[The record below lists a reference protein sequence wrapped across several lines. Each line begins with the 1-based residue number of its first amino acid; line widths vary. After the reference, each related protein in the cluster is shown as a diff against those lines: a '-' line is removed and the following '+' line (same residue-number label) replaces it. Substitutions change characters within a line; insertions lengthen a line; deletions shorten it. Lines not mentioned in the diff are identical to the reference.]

1 MAKPAV
7 RTGFIQFCLGLGM
20 LAILARAAELQ
31 LVRGDEFAERAA
43 RQRTTTVVMPARRGT
58 IYDRAG
64 EPLVVSQEQYHLSI
78 APEQVRDR
86 RTTAQ
91 VVGRALGEAPA
102 DLARELASGRRSVY
116 RHGPFTASQVQPL
129 RDIPG
134 VHLEPLQRRLRY
146 GGDFAA
152 PMLGVFDPEA
162 GIGRSGIESAL
173 DSLLRGTPGEAV
185 VLRDIEGQRFESPS
199 RLVSNPVPGHDVYLT
214 IDARLQ
220 EIAERALDEA
230 LVRMD
235 ARAGDIV
242 FLDPNS
248 GELLAVASRQEGERP
263 SSAAFSAPFEPGS
276 TVKLFTAAALLRE
289 GRVDSTDTVSAE
301 NGRWRIDPP
310 YAVPYTIT
318 DEHVSKEP
326 LTLEFAVEI
335 SSNIGMAKFARRL
348 APAELY
354 AALRDFGF
362 GTYTGVVPAG
372 AESRGSLPLPGTT
385 DWEPELTLESLSRGY
400 RFSVTAVQLASAYAV
415 IANGGTL
422 YAPTLV
428 KRIEAPGGRVV
439 YHHQAEPVR
448 RVIPTEVAQTL
459 RRYLRG
465 AVGEAGTGELGQI
478 QNYELIGKTGTAQ
491 VARGGSYV
499 PGEYTAS
506 FASIWPADDPQ
517 LVAVVKID
525 NPSEGSYF
533 GGLTAAPLTREILE
547 EALASRNDALQL
559 NRLAS
564 AGVVRLPDPP
574 APPPD
579 PPVVVGLAWPQGA
592 TDSAPPRPVVPDV
605 GGRGVRAAVA
615 LLHQNGLRVRLQG
628 KGGSAL
634 RTSPE
639 AGRRVARGSTVEL
652 HLGTAAD

>member
-1 MAKPAV
+1 MAKPTV
-7 RTGFIQFCLGLGM
+7 RTGFIQFCLALGM
-20 LAILARAAELQ
+20 LAILARAAQLQ
-31 LVRGDEFAERAA
+31 LVQGDEFAERAA
-43 RQRTTTVVMPARRGT
+43 RQRTSTVVMPARRGT
-58 IYDRAG
+58 IYDRSG
-64 EPLVVSQEQYHLSI
+64 EPLVVSQEQYHISI

-86 RTTAQ
+86 SATARA
-91 VVGRALGEAPA
+91 VGRALGESPA
-102 DLARELASGRRSVY
+102 VLVRELASGRPSVY

-129 RDIPG
+129 RDVPG
-134 VHLEPLQRRLRY
+134 VHLEPIQRRLRY

-152 PMLGVFDPEA
+152 PMLGVFDPESET
-162 GIGRSGIESAL
+162 GKSGIESAL

-185 VLRDIEGQRFESPS
+185 ALRDIRGQRFESPS

-230 LVRMD
+230 LVQMD
-235 ARAGDIV
+235 AQSGDIV
-242 FLDPNS
+242 FLDPDT

-276 TVKLFTAAALLRE
+276 TAKLFTAAALLRE
-289 GRVDSTDTVSAE
+289 GRVGGADTVSGE
-301 NGRWRIDPP
+301 NGKWRIDPP
-310 YAVPYTIT
+310 LAVPYTIA
-318 DEHVSKEP
+318 DEHVAKEP
-326 LTLEFAVEI
+326 LTLAHAVEV

-348 APAELY
+348 APHELY

-372 AESRGSLPLPGTT
+372 AESRGILPMPAA
-385 DWEPELTLESLSRGY
+385 WEAEITLESLSRGY
-400 RFSVTAVQLASAYAV
+400 GIAMTAVQLASAYAV

-428 KRIEAPGGRVV
+428 KRIEAPDGRVV
-439 YHHQAEPVR
+439 YRHDPEPVR
-448 RVIPTEVAQTL
+448 RVIPVEVAQTL

-465 AVGEAGTGELGQI
+465 AVGAAGTGELGQI
-478 QNYELIGKTGTAQ
+478 QNYELIGKTGTAR

-499 PGEYTAS
+499 SGEYTAS

-564 AGVVRLPDPP
+564 TGAVRLPDPP
-574 APPPD
+574 APPLA
-579 PPVVVGLAWPQGA
+579 PPVVISLPWPQGA
-592 TDSAPPRPVVPDV
+592 IDSAAPRPTVPDV
-605 GGRGVRAAVA
+605 GGRTVRAAVA
-615 LLHQNGLRVRLQG
+615 VLHESGLRVQLRG
-628 KGGSAL
+628 RGGSAV

-639 AGRRVARGSTVEL
+639 AGRQVAGGSTVEL
-652 HLGTAAD
+652 YLGAPAN

>member
-20 LAILARAAELQ
+20 LAILARSAQLQ

-43 RQRTTTVVMPARRGT
+43 RQRTSTVVMPARRGT
-58 IYDRAG
+58 IYDRSG
-64 EPLVVSQEQYHLSI
+64 EPLVVSQEQYHVSI

-86 RTTAQ
+86 QATARA
-91 VVGRALGEAPA
+91 VGRALGESSAA
-102 DLARELASGRRSVY
+102 LARELASGRPSVY
-116 RHGPFTASQVQPL
+116 RHGPYTASQVQPL
-129 RDIPG
+129 RDVAG
-134 VHLEPLQRRLRY
+134 VHLEPVQRRLRY

-152 PMLGVFDPEA
+152 PMLGVFDAETET
-162 GIGRSGIESAL
+162 GKSGIESAL

-185 VLRDIEGQRFESPS
+185 ALRDIGGQRFESPS

-230 LVRMD
+230 LVQMD

-242 FLDPNS
+242 FLDPDT

-289 GRVDSTDTVSAE
+289 GRVNSADTVSGE
-301 NGRWRIDPP
+301 NGKWRIDPP
-310 YAVPYTIT
+310 LAVPYTIT
-318 DEHVSKEP
+318 DEHVAKEP
-326 LTLEFAVEI
+326 LTLEHAVEV

-348 APAELY
+348 APQELFT
-354 AALRDFGF
+354 ALRDFGF

-372 AESRGSLPLPGTT
+372 TESRGILPMPAA
-385 DWEPELTLESLSRGY
+385 WEPELTLESLSRGY
-400 RFSVTAVQLASAYAV
+400 RFSVTAVQLAAAYAV

-439 YHHQAEPVR
+439 YRHHPEPVR
-448 RVIPTEVAQTL
+448 RVIPVEVAQTL

-478 QNYELIGKTGTAQ
+478 QDYELIGKTGTAQ

-564 AGVVRLPDPP
+564 TGVVRLPDPP
-574 APPPD
+574 APPPE
-579 PPVVVGLAWPQGA
+579 PPVVVSLPWPQGA
-592 TDSAPPRPVVPDV
+592 SDTTLPRPSVPDV
-605 GGRGVRAAVA
+605 GGRAVRAAVA
-615 LLHQNGLRVRLQG
+615 LLHESGLRVRLRG
-628 KGGSAL
+628 HGGSAL

-639 AGRRVARGSTVEL
+639 AGRQVARGSTVEL
-652 HLGTAAD
+652 YLGTPDN

>member
-20 LAILARAAELQ
+20 LSILARAAQLQ

-58 IYDRAG
+58 IYDRSG

-78 APEQVRDR
+78 APEQVRDPR
-86 RTTAQ
+86 ATAR

-102 DLARELASGRRSVY
+102 GLARELASGRLSVY
-116 RHGPFTASQVQPL
+116 RHGPYTASQVQPL
-129 RDIPG
+129 RDVAG

-162 GIGRSGIESAL
+162 EIGKSGIESAL

-185 VLRDIEGQRFESPS
+185 VLRDIGGQRFESPS
-199 RLVSNPVPGHDVYLT
+199 RLVSHPVPGHDVYLT

-230 LVRMD
+230 LVQMD

-289 GRVDSTDTVSAE
+289 DRVDSTDTVSAE
-301 NGRWRIDPP
+301 NGTWRIDPP
-310 YAVPYTIT
+310 LAVPYTIT
-318 DEHVSKEP
+318 DEHVSEEP
-326 LTLEFAVEI
+326 LTLAHAVEV

-348 APAELY
+348 EPRELY

-372 AESRGSLPLPGTT
+372 AESRGSLPMPAA
-385 DWEPELTLESLSRGY
+385 WEPELTLESLSRGY
-400 RFSVTAVQLASAYAV
+400 SFSVTAVQLASAYAV

-439 YHHQAEPVR
+439 YRHDPEPVR
-448 RVIPTEVAQTL
+448 RVIPVEVAQTL

-564 AGVVRLPDPP
+564 TGVVRLPDPP
-574 APPPD
+574 APPPE
-579 PPVVVGLAWPQGA
+579 PPVIVGLPWPQRA
-592 TDSAPPRPVVPDV
+592 TDSTPSRPVVPEV

-615 LLHQNGLRVRLQG
+615 LLHQNGLRVRLRG
-628 KGGSAL
+628 RGGSAL

-639 AGRRVARGSTVEL
+639 AGRQVARGSTVEL
-652 HLGTAAD
+652 LLGNADD

>member
-1 MAKPAV
+1 MAKPAA

-20 LAILARAAELQ
+20 LAVLGRSAQLQ

-43 RQRTTTVVMPARRGT
+43 RQRTSTVIMPARRGT

-64 EPLVVSQEQYHLSI
+64 TPLVVSQEQFHVSI
-78 APEQVRDR
+78 APEQVGDR
-86 RTTAQ
+86 LATARA
-91 VVGRALGEAPA
+91 VGKALGENAGR
-102 DLARELASGRRSVY
+102 LARELASGRRSVY
-116 RHGPFTASQVQPL
+116 RHGPFTAVQVQAL
-129 RDIPG
+129 RDLPG

-146 GGDFAA
+146 GDDFAA
-152 PMLGVFDPEA
+152 PLLGVFDPED
-162 GIGRSGIESAL
+162 GQGKSGIESAL

-185 VLRDIEGQRFESPS
+185 VLRDLGGRTFESPS
-199 RLVSNPVPGHDVYLT
+199 RLVRNPVPGHDVYLT
-214 IDARLQ
+214 IDERLQ
-220 EIAERALDEA
+220 EIAERALDDALARMEA
-230 LVRMD
+230 K
-235 ARAGDIV
+235 AGDIV
-242 FLDPNS
+242 FLDPHT
-248 GELLAVASRQEGERP
+248 GELLAVASRQGGERP
-263 SSAAFSAPFEPGS
+263 SSAAFTAPFEPGS

-301 NGRWRIDPP
+301 NGSWRIDPP
-310 YAVPYTIT
+310 LAVPYTIT

-326 LTLEFAVEI
+326 LTLEHAVEV

-348 APAELY
+348 APRELHG
-354 AALRDFGF
+354 ALRDFGF
-362 GTYTGVVPAG
+362 GTRTGLEM
-372 AESRGSLPLPGTT
+372 AESDGSLPSPGK
-385 DWEPELTLESLSRGY
+385 WEEQITLESLSRGY
-400 RFSVTAVQLASAYAV
+400 TFSVTVVQLASAYAV

-422 YAPTLV
+422 YTPTLV

-439 YHHQAEPVR
+439 YRHHPEPVR
-448 RVIPTEVAQTL
+448 RVVPEGVARTL
-459 RRYLRG
+459 RRYLRS

-478 QNYELIGKTGTAQ
+478 QNYDLIGKTGTAR
-491 VARGGSYV
+491 VSRGGSYV

-564 AGVVRLPDPP
+564 TGVVQLPDPP
-574 APPPD
+574 AAPPE
-579 PPVVVGLAWPQGA
+579 PPVVVGLSWPQRTPDGA
-592 TDSAPPRPVVPDV
+592 SPRPVVPDV

-615 LLHQNGLRVRLQG
+615 LLHESGLRVRLQG
-628 KGGSAL
+628 RGGSAL

-639 AGRRVARGSTVEL
+639 AGRQVPRGSTVEL
-652 HLGTAAD
+652 HLGNAAE